1 VALDGPDDELKELA
15 DTFDAMLER
24 LDTSFDAQ
32 RTFVANASHELRTPL
47 TISRTV
53 LEVALAD
60 PDSSADLRRVGTSLL
75 EVTQR
80 NERLIEGLLTLA
92 AADRQPHLT
101 PGVSLTDIVL
111 VVARSAAV
119 RHSRAVDTHL
129 GHREVVVS
137 GDEILLER
145 LVQNVVDNACRYNVD
160 GGFVRVT
167 LGASDDT
174 ATLEVENSGP
184 YVPADEA
191 EALFEPFR
199 RLDRQGLR
207 EDRSAGYLKGGAG
220 LGLSI
225 VRAVAAAHHGRATA
239 VPRIGGGLVVTV
251 TLPLGSS
258 AHRAAAA
265 IGDRVVRPDS

>member
-1 VALDGPDDELKELA
+1 
-15 DTFDAMLER
+15 
-24 LDTSFDAQ
+24 
-32 RTFVANASHELRTPL
+32 
-47 TISRTV
+47 
-53 LEVALAD
+53 
-60 PDSSADLRRVGTSLL
+60 
-75 EVTQR
+75 
-80 NERLIEGLLTLA
+80 
-92 AADRQPHLT
+92 
-101 PGVSLTDIVL
+101 
-111 VVARSAAV
+111 
-119 RHSRAVDTHL
+119 
-129 GHREVVVS
+129 
-137 GDEILLER
+137 
-145 LVQNVVDNACRYNVD
+145 
-160 GGFVRVT
+160 
-167 LGASDDT
+167 
-174 ATLEVENSGP
+174 LEVENSGP